1 MLDKFWETLG
11 EELAKRWLDYLFGPA
26 FLFWAGGLGLYVW
39 QQGWET
45 VMTTWQGWAIYQ
57 QVTALLIALL
67 VVFLSSLAMKTLQFP
82 VIRLLE
88 GYWPWPLNHVG
99 SYIVSRSQKDFDKK
113 YKDLRKLKTKEENK
127 SITSDEQDQLSRLEA
142 WAHSTPPSKKEL
154 LPTRL
159 GNLLRARELASS
171 RKYSL
176 DSLVCWP
183 RLWCLLPECQ
193 RENLTASRA
202 SLNQQAELW
211 LWGFLFLVWTVLNPL
226 VVFISLVWML
236 LAYRIALQTAE
247 VYGDLVETAFDLHH
261 LSLYDALGWERPK
274 DDEEEKATGAQL
286 SEFLWRGTTKEKIQY
301 ADPAKGGE

>member
-26 FLFWAGGLGLYVW
+26 FLFWADGLGLYVW

-57 QVTALLIALL
+57 QVTTLLIALL
-67 VVFLSSLAMKTLQFP
+67 GVFLSSLAMKTLQFP

-99 SYIVSRSQKDFDKK
+99 SYIVSRNQKDFDKK

-176 DSLVCWP
+176 DSLVCSAAPAGSLTRNPDGKTNRLSCLPKPAGGTLAMGILVP
-183 RLWCLLPECQ
+183 RLDSFESLGSVYFPRVDIPGLS
-193 RENLTASRA
+193 NSSANSGGSTATS
-202 SLNQQAELW
+202 
-211 LWGFLFLVWTVLNPL
+211 
-226 VVFISLVWML
+226 
-236 LAYRIALQTAE
+236 
-247 VYGDLVETAFDLHH
+247 
-261 LSLYDALGWERPK
+261 
-274 DDEEEKATGAQL
+274 
-286 SEFLWRGTTKEKIQY
+286 
-301 ADPAKGGE
+301 